1 MILVWVNLRHQALK
15 MVTFFSSVRYLPVTM
30 GREQQPLVRLPYT
43 NRKLQTNID
52 FSLTIDPVA
61 SSVLF

>member
-1 MILVWVNLRHQALK
+1 
-15 MVTFFSSVRYLPVTM
+15 MVTFFSSIRYLPVTM

-43 NRKLQTNID
+43 NRKLQPNID
-52 FSLTIDPVA
+52 FNLTIDPVA